1 MASNRS
7 GRINEEIRRELSE
20 LLREMKDPRMNKG
33 LVSITGVNA
42 TGDLRY
48 CKVHIS
54 VFNKEDEKEVMKVL
68 KNASGFLR
76 RELGSRL
83 RLRYTPE
90 LIFEADDSI
99 VRGTKVIEM
108 LGDLNTSESDG
119 E

>member
-20 LLREMKDPRMNKG
+20 LLREMKDPRMSRG
-33 LVSITGVNA
+33 LVTITGVNA
-42 TGDLRY
+42 TGDLKY

-54 VFNKEDEKEVMKVL
+54 VFNKEDEKEIMKVL

-83 RLRYTPE
+83 RLRNTPE
-90 LIFEADDSI
+90 LIFQADDSI
-99 VRGTKVIEM
+99 VRGTRVIEM
-108 LGDLNTSESDG
+108 IEGLDSQEDL
-119 E
+119 